1 VSALAQRA
9 EQYLRLRRALGHQLD
24 DAHRLLPRFVAYLD
38 SVGVST
44 ITIEAALIWV
54 RRPDAGPASSVWFR
68 RMIVVRGF
76 ARYMSG
82 IDAATQIPPLGLVT
96 FRRHWRAPFIYS
108 ARDVEDLMTQ
118 VPQLIPTPLRA
129 ATFRTMIGI
138 LAATGMRV
146 GEALAL
152 ARRDVDWDEGV
163 IVVRASKFNKSREL
177 PLDSST
183 VNALAG
189 YAQIRDRWVP
199 RPASPTFFVSGKGTP
214 IIYTD
219 FGVKFRELVART
231 GVGADSPARPCI
243 HDLRHSFAVHTLVRW
258 YQAGEDVAALLPR
271 LSTYLGHLTP
281 GYTYWYL
288 SAAPELLALA
298 ANRLENTDRGRVR

>member
-1 VSALAQRA
+1 V
-9 EQYLRLRRALGHQLD
+9 GHQLD

-44 ITIEAALIWV
+44 ITIEAALVWV
-54 RRPDAGPASSVWFR
+54 RRPDADPASSVWFR

-138 LAATGMRV
+138 LAATGGV
-146 GEALAL
+146 GEALTL
-152 ARRDVDWDEGV
+152 ARRDVDWGEGV
-163 IVVRASKFNKSREL
+163 IVVRASKFN
-177 PLDSST
+177 
-183 VNALAG
+183 N
-189 YAQIRDRWVP
+189 YA
-199 RPASPTFFVSGKGTP
+199 
-214 IIYTD
+214 
-219 FGVKFRELVART
+219 
-231 GVGADSPARPCI
+231 
-243 HDLRHSFAVHTLVRW
+243 DLRIMPISEPKALVTAVSTL
-258 YQAGEDVAALLPR
+258 
-271 LSTYLGHLTP
+271 TK
-281 GYTYWYL
+281 
-288 SAAPELLALA
+288 SA
-298 ANRLENTDRGRVR
+298 